1 MRWHARRFEFRF
13 PRPMAVMGILNVTPD
28 SFWDGGRFADCHA
41 AVGRAHALV
50 QEGAEIIDIGGES
63 TRPGAEPLPV
73 EEELRR
79 VLPVIGALAGRI
91 PAVLSIDTRKVE
103 VARAALAAG
112 VSIVND
118 VAANRDD
125 PAMWRLVAETGAGYV
140 CMHSQGTPQ
149 TMQQH
154 PFYQEVV
161 AEVAGFFQTRLAAME
176 NFGVDPEQ
184 VVLDVGIGFGKNVSH
199 NLELIANLNSF
210 TKLQRPLL
218 LGVSRKSFIGKLFQ
232 VGVEARL
239 PGSLACACWAAQAG
253 VAFLR
258 THDVDATRQAVRTL
272 EMLEK
277 HHTCSTG

>member
-1 MRWHARRFEFRF
+1 MKWHARRFEFRF
-13 PRPMAVMGILNVTPD
+13 PRPMAIMGILNVTPD

-50 QEGAEIIDIGGES
+50 LEGAEIIDIGGES
-63 TRPGAEPLPV
+63 TRPGAEPLAL

-79 VLPVIGALAGRI
+79 VLPVIEALAGRI

-118 VAANRDD
+118 VAANRED

-149 TMQQH
+149 TMQER
-154 PFYQEVV
+154 PFYREVV
-161 AEVAGFFQTRLAAME
+161 AEVAGFFQTRLATME
-176 NFGVDPEQ
+176 NFGVHPEQ
-184 VVLDVGIGFGKNVSH
+184 VVLDAGIGFGKNVSH

-210 TKLQRPLL
+210 TNLQRPLL

-232 VGVEARL
+232 VGVEARM
-239 PGSLACACWAAQAG
+239 PGSVACACWAAQAG

-258 THDVDATRQAVRTL
+258 THDVDATRQAVRTF